1 MVRQELSQLV
11 RLASPIILT
20 QLSQMGMG
28 VADTV
33 MAGRLSAADLAGVA
47 LGGNLFWPAMLFITG
62 LIMSIT
68 PSVSQLHGRGQGEH
82 AGEVVRQALW
92 MALVGGSAL
101 IVLLRNAEPILRG
114 IEVDPLAIPIAGAY
128 LKALSWGILPMLG
141 FFAMRYL
148 CDAMSWTLPAMV
160 VALSGLVLK
169 VPLNALFIYG
179 GFGLQG
185 LGGAGCGY
193 ASAVVMTGQ
202 MLAMAGIVAFSR
214 MRSAGLFTRFSWPDM
229 SEIGRLFRLG
239 APIGASHFL
248 EISMFSVVT
257 LLIGRL
263 GVDAV
268 AAHQIAGNVAGLT
281 FMVPL
286 ALGMAASVRV
296 GFNVGRQDW
305 SSARRSGNVA
315 LAVSI
320 GFGIVAAVVI
330 YFCRD
335 LVPSF
340 YTKDPAVFALGV
352 NLMLFVVA
360 IQVVDCAQGTAMG
373 ALRGYKDTRMPMLFA
388 GLAYWGVGLP
398 LAALLGFGLL
408 GLPALGVYGFWS
420 GTVMSVTLAAV
431 AFIARFQWLSRRP
444 HRIRYLAGR

>member
-11 RLASPIILT
+11 RLALPIILT

-68 PSVSQLHGRGQGEH
+68 PSVSQLHGRGQGER

-92 MALVGGSAL
+92 IALVGGGAL
-101 IVLLRNAEPILRG
+101 IVLLRNAEPILRA

-128 LKALSWGILPMLG
+128 LRALSWGVLPMLG

-148 CDAMSWTLPAMV
+148 CDSMSWTLPAMV
-160 VALSGLVLK
+160 VALSGLALK

-179 GFGLQG
+179 GLGMPG

-193 ASAVVMTGQ
+193 ASAIVMTGQ

-214 MRSAGLFTRFSWPDM
+214 MRSAGLFNRFSWPDFR
-229 SEIGRLFRLG
+229 EIGRLFRLG

-248 EISMFSVVT
+248 EISMFSAVT

-263 GVDAV
+263 GVDVV
-268 AAHQIAGNVAGLT
+268 AAQSNRWQCGLASPSWCRWPWAWRRPCGWAST
-281 FMVPL
+281 W
-286 ALGMAASVRV
+286 AAEDWSCGPSQRQRRA
-296 GFNVGRQDW
+296 GRQHRLW
-305 SSARRSGNVA
+305 LGRSGGHIPLPGSCA
-315 LAVSI
+315 ELSTP
-320 GFGIVAAVVI
+320 
-330 YFCRD
+330 R
-335 LVPSF
+335 
-340 YTKDPAVFALGV
+340 
-352 NLMLFVVA
+352 
-360 IQVVDCAQGTAMG
+360 IQP
-373 ALRGYKDTRMPMLFA
+373 YSP
-388 GLAYWGVGLP
+388 
-398 LAALLGFGLL
+398 
-408 GLPALGVYGFWS
+408 
-420 GTVMSVTLAAV
+420 
-431 AFIARFQWLSRRP
+431 
-444 HRIRYLAGR
+444 